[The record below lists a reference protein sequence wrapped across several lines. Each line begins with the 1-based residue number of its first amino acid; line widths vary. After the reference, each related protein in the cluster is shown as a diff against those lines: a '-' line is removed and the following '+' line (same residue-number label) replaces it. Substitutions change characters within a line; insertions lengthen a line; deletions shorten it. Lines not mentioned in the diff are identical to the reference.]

1 MRDEVI
7 KLLTKALLR
16 QSKWLDAESAKY
28 QANVMLSEVEYEAKK
43 GQRHA

>member
-7 KLLTKALLR
+7 KLLTKALVR
-16 QSKWLDAESAKY
+16 QEKYLDMEAAKY

-43 GQRHA
+43 GQRRA